1 MRKIGSKL
9 FGPDADGNFYE
20 YFDGYADSSEMEN
33 DPPTE
38 LVADG
43 SNVIATDTGDWYF
56 FNEKTKNWSVMLN
69 IQG

>member
-20 YFDGYADSSEMEN
+20 YFDGYCDSSEMESMT
-33 DPPTE
+33 TE
-38 LVADG
+38 FVADG
-43 SNVIATDTGDWYF
+43 SNLIATDSGDWYF
-56 FNEKTKNWSVMLN
+56 FNEKTKAWNVMLN